1 MLVAGFTA
9 ISPEGPRF
17 LVLRFA
23 PAGKGGFILD
33 GTGCARECA

>member
-1 MLVAGFTA
+1 MASVGVSLERAFQ
-9 ISPEGPRF
+9 
-17 LVLRFA
+17 LLRFA